1 MNSSAPLIYEPVI
14 ILRPERIKYG
24 VGVRIDSFVKLEG
37 GEGMTIGNYVHIASF
52 CHIGIGG
59 GTTILEDGS
68 SFGSGTKVLSGSNV
82 ADAVSCSAVAPS
94 DQQQIVRATT
104 IIRRNAALYAGAIVL
119 PGLTIGEGA
128 RIAAGSLVTRDVP
141 AHELW
146 GGSPARKLKEY
157 GK

>member
-94 DQQQIVRATT
+94 GQRQI
-104 IIRRNAALYAGAIVL
+104 
-119 PGLTIGEGA
+119 
-128 RIAAGSLVTRDVP
+128 
-141 AHELW
+141 
-146 GGSPARKLKEY
+146 
-157 GK
+157 